1 MSFID
6 AIFLFAVMAALAAI
20 PSTSVALVLTRSAT
34 LGLSNGIA
42 VATGIV
48 IGDLIFVL
56 LALLGLSVVSKAL
69 GDLFSGFKCLGGIY
83 LIWMG
88 ITLLRSRG
96 KANITAEQHELGS
109 LLTSF
114 LTGLFLT
121 LGDIKAIVFYIS
133 LFPAFIDSRS
143 LSLSDTAIILLITI
157 ASVGGIKI
165 VYAFAA
171 RRLAALAW
179 SPACG
184 KAIKRI
190 AGGFMIGTGSSMIAR
205 A

>member
-1 MSFID
+1 MNFID

-34 LGLSNGIA
+34 LGLANGIA

-56 LALLGLSVVSKAL
+56 LALLGLSVVSKTL
-69 GDLFSGFKCLGGIY
+69 GDLFSGIKCLGGVY

-88 ITLLRSRG
+88 ITLLRSRD
-96 KANITAEQHELGS
+96 KTNVTAEQHELGS

-114 LTGLFLT
+114 LTGLILT

-133 LFPAFIDSRS
+133 LFPAFIDTRS
-143 LSLSDTAIILLITI
+143 LSPSDTAIILLITI
-157 ASVGGIKI
+157 VSVGGIKI
-165 VYAFAA
+165 VYAIVA
-171 RRLAALAW
+171 RRLAVLTW
-179 SPACG
+179 SLACG
-184 KAIKRI
+184 KTMKRI
-190 AGGFMIGTGSSMIAR
+190 AGGFMIGTGSCMIVR